1 MTDTFL
7 QLYGSLPRQAPGSNA
22 TTRHLYGL
30 AGNPTGKA
38 LDIGCGQ
45 GRASLL
51 LAEYGLDV
59 TAVDIYQPFLDALQ
73 AEAEARNLGAKV
85 TAHTMSMDT
94 LHFPAGSFDLLWA
107 EGSAYIL
114 GWGNAL
120 AAWREF
126 LAPTGVLVAT
136 ECCWLADESSGEV
149 KQFWHENY
157 PSMLTI
163 GEAKDIAAKSGYE
176 VTATYVLPS
185 DDWRDEYYT
194 PLRAQCAMHE
204 NGASDAMRTAI
215 AAARRE
221 IEMYENY
228 GDQYGYV
235 GFVLRRVG

>member
-1 MTDTFL
+1 MTDTSL
-7 QLYGSLPRQAPGSNA
+7 QLYGSLPRQAPGSDA

-51 LAEYGLDV
+51 LAEHGLDMA
-59 TAVDIYQPFLDALQ
+59 AVDIYQPFLDTLQ
-73 AEAEARNLGAKV
+73 AEVEARNLSAQV
-85 TAHTMSMDT
+85 TTRAMSMDA
-94 LHFPAGSFDLLWA
+94 LDFPASSFDLLWA

-120 AAWREF
+120 TAWRR
-126 LAPTGVLVAT
+126 LLTPTGVLVAT
-136 ECCWLADESSGEV
+136 ECCWLTDEPSAEI

-157 PSMLTI
+157 PSILTL

-176 VTATYVLPS
+176 ITATYVLPS
-185 DDWRDEYYT
+185 DDWWDEYYT

-204 NGASDAMRTAI
+204 NGANDVMRSAI

>member
-1 MTDTFL
+1 MTDTSL
-7 QLYGSLPRQAPGSNA
+7 RLYGSLPRQAPGSDA
-22 TTRHLYGL
+22 TTRHLYEL

-38 LDIGCGQ
+38 LDIGCGR

-51 LAEYGLDV
+51 LAEYGFDV
-59 TAVDIYQPFLDALQ
+59 TAVDIYQPFLDTLQ
-73 AEAEARNLGAKV
+73 AGVLARNLEAKV
-85 TAHTMSMDT
+85 TARTMSMDA
-94 LHFPAGSFDLLWA
+94 LDFPAGSFDLLWA

-120 AAWREF
+120 TAWRK
-126 LAPTGVLVAT
+126 LLTPTGVLVAT
-136 ECCWLADESSGEV
+136 ECCWLTDEPSAEI

-157 PSMLTI
+157 PSMLTVD
-163 GEAKDIAAKSGYE
+163 EAKDIAATSGYE
-176 VTATYVLPS
+176 VAATYVLPS
-185 DDWRDEYYT
+185 NDWWDEYYT

-204 NGASDAMRTAI
+204 NGASGAMGTAI

-235 GFVLRRVG
+235 GFVLRRVE